1 MAVYE
6 YVAMGREDQEEVG
19 TVVAQDE
26 EEARRKLKALQFQKV
41 RLKKVGGIS
50 GIFRK
55 INADIK

>member
-6 YVAMGREDQEEVG
+6 YVALGREEQEEKG

-26 EEARRKLKALQFQKV
+26 EQARRKLKSLQYEKI

>member
-6 YVAMGREDQEEVG
+6 YIALGKEDQEEVG

-26 EEARRKLKALQFQKV
+26 EEARRKLQAFRFQKV

-55 INADIK
+55 MNADIK

>member
-26 EEARRKLKALQFQKV
+26 EEARRKLKALQLQEV

-55 INADIK
+55 MNADVK

>member
-26 EEARRKLKALQFQKV
+26 EQARRKLKSLQFERI